1 MMPSR
6 NNIIFPFLNVLWL
19 IISYLYVC
27 FWFDRLMNRFVEV
40 RNIALCVDCYMVSD
54 KTALFFI
61 TEKLIKKNFNPNKK
75 DFPLL

>member
-40 RNIALCVDCYMVSD
+40 RNIVLCVDCYMVSD
-54 KTALFFI
+54 KTVLFFI
-61 TEKLIKKNFNPNKK
+61 TAKLIKKNCNPNKK